1 MTWQTI
7 HQILSQWPEDS
18 DLAGLRDKVGLAI
31 LSAKEQE
38 FWRNLDPTRIRFL
51 REFEQRRSSEE

>member
-18 DLAGLRDKVGLAI
+18 DLSGLRDKVSLATLRQGTGI
-31 LSAKEQE
+31 L
-38 FWRNLDPTRIRFL
+38 
-51 REFEQRRSSEE
+51 EEP